1 RKAGAKGESLPFA
14 VVLGAH
20 PAIQLAACFYLGL
33 GDDEMHCAGS
43 LLGEPVRL
51 VRCKSIDLAVP
62 AEAEIVLEGHIHVDE
77 PILEGL
83 VSE

>member
-1 RKAGAKGESLPFA
+1 
-14 VVLGAH
+14 VLGAH
-20 PAIQLAACFYLGL
+20 PAIQRAACVYLVL

-43 LLGEPVRL
+43 LLGEPGRL

-62 AEAEIVLEGHIHVDE
+62 AEAESGREGHIHSDE

-83 VSE
+83 VAEYHGMYEDY